1 MFKES
6 FKYYKSKWPVPDFKD
21 VIDFNNNSNHT
32 KIEDLQLKDDYAQL
46 GLPLGMNPLHKWRL
60 FRLVEHPG
68 LIVIRDAFTAHGQ
81 RYWMARSLKD
91 YPKYPNRV
99 NLNER
104 LFNKTVLDDWWS
116 SLQQCDDKDEARR
129 MKISMRWTTLGYHHN
144 WDTKVYSE
152 ELHTE
157 FPEDLARMTNF
168 FANVLGY
175 DNYKAQ
181 AAIVNYY
188 PIGTTL
194 AGHTDHSEQN
204 LEAPLFS
211 FSFGQ
216 TAIFLIGGKT
226 REEKPSALFL
236 ESGDVLVMSEQ
247 SRLCYHAVPRVMK
260 ARQET
265 WNIQMSTPT
274 LNQEIKIDTLQPA
287 KKLRTDISFWN
298 NNEVETALAWSM
310 DPLVYEQV
318 SNELHW
324 LPFKSYL
331 HDSRININVRQVLN
345 NQQQSLSC

>member
-21 VIDFNNNSNHT
+21 VIDFQNPSQCP
-32 KIEDLQLKDDYAQL
+32 KELQLKDDYACL
-46 GLPLGMNPLHKWRL
+46 GLPLGMNPVHQWQL
-60 FRLVEHPG
+60 FSLVEHPG
-68 LIVIRDAFTAHGQ
+68 LIIIRHAFNANGQ

-91 YPKYPNRV
+91 YPKSPNKV

-104 LFNKTVLDDWWS
+104 LFNKAVLDDWWS

-144 WDTKVYSE
+144 WDTKIYSE
-152 ELHTE
+152 DSHTE

-216 TAIFLIGGKT
+216 TAIFLIGGET

-236 ESGDVLVMSEQ
+236 ESGDVLVMSQQ

-260 ARQET
+260 SRQET
-265 WNIQMSTPT
+265 WNILIPSSRTSEIPT
-274 LNQEIKIDTLQPA
+274 DSLQPS
-287 KKLRTDISFWN
+287 KKLRTDITCIN
-298 NNEVETALAWSM
+298 NSEMEIALSWSM
-310 DPLVYEQV
+310 DPLLYQQVINEVYW
-318 SNELHW
+318 S
-324 LPFKSYL
+324 PFKNYL
-331 HDSRININVRQVLN
+331 HDSRININVRQVLK
-345 NQQQSLSC
+345 NQQYSLNC